1 MKYRNAA
8 ECLPAQLLQELRRHA
23 AGQLLYV
30 PAQQRQAWG
39 SGTGADQFYARRNT
53 EIRGKYFGGQTALP
67 ALCDEYCL
75 SEEAVRTILYKK
87 GENAVKDSNTIDYS
101 GYYWQDDL
109 VRVRR
114 ARPDD
119 WKFHNLGYDSQ
130 NRFFTDCE
138 QELPTSEDGWRESWE
153 NYIKSNQDNDKW
165 ICLAFETLDGEYVG
179 GGNIHGIDER
189 NGTFGIFIGA
199 WDKDDRYSLAAA
211 RLMLDFAFN
220 ERRLHKCHNYFMEG
234 DTQSIALFEK
244 LGFQKEGVKRQEV
257 FHQGRYWDEIHYG
270 LLAEEFNAAK

>member
-8 ECLPAQLLQELRRHA
+8 EFLPAQLLQELRRHA

-30 PAQQRQAWG
+30 PAQQRQEWG
-39 SGTGADQFYARRNT
+39 SGTGADEFYTRRNG
-53 EIRGKYFGGQTALP
+53 EIRSRYFGRQAKIP

-87 GENAVKDSNTIDYS
+87 GENGMKDGNPIDYS
-101 GYYWQDDL
+101 GYYWQDGL

-114 ARPDD
+114 SRPDD
-119 WKFHNLGYDSQ
+119 WKFHNAGYDSQ
-130 NRFFTDCE
+130 NRFFTDYE
-138 QELPTSEDGWRESWE
+138 QELPTDETVWRESWE

-189 NGTFGIFIGA
+189 NGTFGIFLGA
-199 WDKDDRYSLAAA
+199 REDRYYLAAA

-220 ERRLHKCHNYFMEG
+220 ERRLHRCDTGFMDG
-234 DTQSIALFEK
+234 DAHSIEMFEK
-244 LGFQKEGVKRQEV
+244 LGFKLEGVKRQQV
-257 FHQGRYWDEIHYG
+257 FHQGRYWDERLYG